1 MYKSH
6 FLFLLNLMYVYYSHR
21 RFTKRVYVMLPSKET
36 RVKLLE
42 KLLAKQENSLSKAD
56 IRQLSKYVIFVYFK
70 YFYNL
75 STPYSVFT

>member
-1 MYKSH
+1 MYA
-6 FLFLLNLMYVYYSHR
+6 YYSHR

-56 IRQLSKYVIFVYFK
+56 IRQLSKYVKYFMYFK

-75 STPYSVFT
+75 SMPYSVVT